1 LALIGPLPAKGQWL
15 FCYPKQET
23 NKIFYKFRESGCK
36 NIPFVGHLSDREAG
50 KGAAMPA
57 PGAFRRSRYDNHN
70 RQFHKIEDGSID
82 F

>member
-1 LALIGPLPAKGQWL
+1 MPLSVSFYVRVFLTGK
-15 FCYPKQET
+15 
-23 NKIFYKFRESGCK
+23 NKNFYKFRESGCK